1 MRSVLVLV
9 GDMLQLPPAKAM
21 TWIAEPT
28 VPDVVVGIQV
38 VVGIKSR
45 FFQDVNS
52 LLSPQ
57 FDDDNT
63 GQLSARSRTWQRSS
77 RVEYTGKG
85 CRELK

>member
-1 MRSVLVLV
+1 
-9 GDMLQLPPAKAM
+9 MLQLPPANAM
-21 TWIAEPT
+21 TWIAKPT

-45 FFQDVNS
+45 SFQDVNS

-63 GQLSARSRTWQRSS
+63 GQLSARSRTWHKSPRL
-77 RVEYTGKG
+77 EYTGKG